1 MSVMSRPV
9 TRCRITNGPLEEVIN
24 LGDLYVS
31 DFLAQRSD
39 SALRAPLRI
48 GIDGSSG
55 LLQLMDA
62 IDRTRLY
69 SKYWY
74 RSGTNETMK
83 RQLNDVMRTV
93 TQWATLR
100 EGDVVLDV
108 GCNDG
113 TFLSCYAPICPVV
126 KVGIDPAENLA
137 EIAKAVADRHVIGF
151 FDRDSFA
158 AVSDGRKA
166 KVITTIAMFYG
177 LEDPL
182 TFVNDVR
189 ESLADDGIWVLQ
201 LSYTPLMLQQNAF
214 DNICHEHVEYYTLR
228 SLQYLVEAC
237 GLRIIDVEF
246 NDTNAGSFRVVIT
259 HADNPLKTVPLFVRD
274 VGEFRVESTLEYEKR
289 KRFDEPDTYRDYML
303 RLSQLRAET
312 RTLLEQL
319 RDAGKQV
326 CGYGASTKGNTLLQ
340 YYGLGPDLVSVIAER
355 QPVKWGLM
363 TVGSWIPI
371 VSEADMH
378 ARRPDFLLALPWHFI
393 DEFQRREKAFLDRG
407 GRFIVPLPAL
417 RVCP

>member
-1 MSVMSRPV
+1 MPVMSRPV
-9 TRCRITNGPLEEVIN
+9 TQCRITSRPLEEVIN

-31 DFLAQRSD
+31 DFVAQRSD

-48 GIDGSSG
+48 GIDGTSG

-69 SKYWY
+69 STYWY
-74 RSGTNETMK
+74 RSGTNDTMK

-100 EGDVVLDV
+100 ERDVVLDI

-113 TFLSCYAPICPVV
+113 TFLSCYESICPVV

-137 EIAKAVADRHVIGF
+137 DTARQVADRHVVGF
-151 FDRDSFA
+151 FDRAAFA
-158 AVSDGRKA
+158 AAADGRKA

-182 TFVNDVR
+182 AFVNDVR
-189 ESLADDGIWVLQ
+189 ECLADDGIWVLQ

-259 HADNPLKTVPLFVRD
+259 HAENPLRNVPLFVRD
-274 VGEFRVESTLEYEKR
+274 VGQFRMESTLEYEKR
-289 KRFDEPDTYRDYML
+289 KRFDEPDTYRDYMVRLDAL
-303 RLSQLRAET
+303 RRAT
-312 RTLLEQL
+312 RELLEKL
-319 RDAGKQV
+319 RDSGKEI

-340 YYGLGPDLVSVIAER
+340 YYGLGPELISVIAER
-355 QPVKWGLM
+355 QPAKWGLM
-363 TVGSWIPI
+363 TAGSWIPI
-371 VSEADMH
+371 ASEADVH
-378 ARRPDFLLALPWHFI
+378 ARRPDYLLALPWHFI
-393 DEFQRREKAFLDRG
+393 EEFQRREKAFLDRG
-407 GRFIVPLPAL
+407 GRFIVPLPDL
-417 RVCP
+417 RICP